1 VVNEAILVSVNWKA
15 SAGNNVC
22 KGDDSHMYVLS
33 RPFQQVLCWLSITFQ
48 GFLLCLPG
56 PHLANGNV

>member
-1 VVNEAILVSVNWKA
+1 MVSEAILVSVNWKA

-33 RPFQQVLCWLSITFQ
+33 RPFQQVLCRH
-48 GFLLCLPG
+48 FLALYHILGLPG
-56 PHLANGNV
+56 PHLVKGNV